1 MTSLILGNPILANA
15 EGGGHAA
22 ADVLF
27 EPIWIGVIAMVIFL
41 ALLALLWS
49 FRNTLALDPH
59 HSSGTEADE
68 VDPDSGRGSSR

>member
-1 MTSLILGNPILANA
+1 MTSLILGNPILANVEGEGHGAA
-15 EGGGHAA
+15 EA
-22 ADVLF
+22 LF
-27 EPIWIGVIAMVIFL
+27 EPIWIGVITMIMFL

-59 HSSGTEADE
+59 SSATEADE